1 MLKKPISV
9 RPFRW
14 WLLVAIICFLLIVI
28 FYTVRAE
35 GPYGLLNNGGFENGF
50 YGWGPNDSQIPN
62 GWEPFVVMDPAIPP
76 QFKDSAAFG
85 GFTERL
91 DGDHC
96 LVIWSHW
103 VPFDAGIF
111 QRVQVTPGVAYLFQ
125 VEWAPMQSYN
135 AEQGGMITQDGFMM
149 RVIGLDPTGGT
160 DPNSPNIV
168 WSQELWKKKRVA
180 KDYLRVSAVAQSDT
194 MTAFIRVKNPQPHG
208 QDQIFIDVASLVVDP
223 NQPPPPPPTDTPV
236 PPTNTRVPPTATSI
250 PPTDTPTPTETPTST
265 PTPTPTSTATPT
277 PTDTPTATYT
287 PTSTPTYTPT
297 PTPTAWYDD
306 SRTVMAGAFL
316 VGGGGALLLGSLVLG
331 LILWLLWRGRRRLAH
346 AAAYYVDYSAG
357 EDDEEAETMYD
368 GYYAPPY
375 EDGDFGNYDTHGREI
390 GGRKDYGA
398 PEDGETNRPRDAL
411 DDWI

>member
-1 MLKKPISV
+1 MRKPIGVS
-9 RPFRW
+9 PIYW
-14 WLLVAIICFLLIVI
+14 WILVAVVCFLLIVFI
-28 FYTVRAE
+28 YTARAE
-35 GPYGLLNNGGFENGF
+35 GPYGVLNNGGFENGF

-103 VPFDAGIF
+103 VPFDAGVY
-111 QRVQVTPGVAYLFQ
+111 QKVPVTPGTAYLFQ

-135 AEQGGMITQDGFMM
+135 ADEGGMITKDGFMM

-180 KDYLRVSAVAQSDT
+180 KEELRVSAVAQGDT
-194 MTAFIRVKNPQPHG
+194 MTAFIRVKNPQSHG

-223 NQPPPPPPTDTPV
+223 NQPAPPPPTDTPV
-236 PPTNTRVPPTATSI
+236 PPPTDTRIPATDTPV
-250 PPTDTPTPTETPTST
+250 PPTDTPTPTETPTPPPTFTPTST
-265 PTPTPTSTATPT
+265 PTPTPTHTPT
-277 PTDTPTATYT
+277 PTYTPTA
-287 PTSTPTYTPT
+287 TPTYTPT
-297 PTPTAWYDD
+297 PTPTMWYDD
-306 SRTVMAGAFL
+306 RKAVMTSTLL
-316 VGGGGALLLGSLVLG
+316 VGGGGAMLVASLLLG
-331 LILWLLWRGRRRLAH
+331 LWIWLAWRGRHQPPQAQT
-346 AAAYYVDYSAG
+346 ADYYAGYEDESYADYG
-357 EDDEEAETMYD
+357 YDETYDYDDTCNDEPYDYDTYNREDDDQKDDSAARD
-368 GYYAPPY
+368 
-375 EDGDFGNYDTHGREI
+375 DEI
-390 GGRKDYGA
+390 K
-398 PEDGETNRPRDAL
+398 RPKDAL